1 MFRTALFGLVS
12 AAALISSANAA
23 DLGAS
28 SYKDGS
34 YGPTWAGVY
43 VGINGGYGLS
53 ANNSTI
59 YAYANDPGVGAT
71 TTSATTDYDKSG
83 GFGGGQIGY
92 NFQRGRVVYGV
103 EADIQGAGIGGSGS
117 AFASAGGI
125 TSSPSRDSNLDWFG
139 TVRGRVGYSY
149 DRALFYFTAGFAYGG
164 THGSASMAM
173 NDNGAP
179 YNFTHNVSATQT
191 GYVLGGGIEY
201 ALTPAWSVKGEYQY
215 IDLGGENGYVGYHN
229 AGGTVLARGYYTVDQ
244 TFNTV
249 RLGLNYHLQ
258 SGFEPLK

>member
-92 NFQRGRVVYGV
+92 NFQRGRVRVRSVPHRSLLDIRRARASVGAVPHSLVPV
-103 EADIQGAGIGGSGS
+103 ELHQAPLE
-117 AFASAGGI
+117 
-125 TSSPSRDSNLDWFG
+125 TRNLDGQFAP
-139 TVRGRVGYSY
+139 
-149 DRALFYFTAGFAYGG
+149 ALFVTLTTRRSRFISPPFAYGG
-164 THGSASMAM
+164 THGIASMAM
-173 NDNGAP
+173 NDNAAHMA
-179 YNFTHNVSATQT
+179 YN
-191 GYVLGGGIEY
+191 
-201 ALTPAWSVKGEYQY
+201 
-215 IDLGGENGYVGYHN
+215 
-229 AGGTVLARGYYTVDQ
+229 
-244 TFNTV
+244 
-249 RLGLNYHLQ
+249 
-258 SGFEPLK
+258 